1 MALDELNII
10 LHILLLLLVRF
21 CCLLRYRLGLLS
33 FYHFLNLL
41 PISYHSFLLR
51 GGSHFIFL
59 INFHIVFLFNAYLNH
74 RYKIMF
80 CQHLMLEYLTKHLN
94 DMLIHIDF
102 DGEYHCHQQVR
113 ARANIEVCF
122 VLVF

>member
-1 MALDELNII
+1 
-10 LHILLLLLVRF
+10 
-21 CCLLRYRLGLLS
+21 
-33 FYHFLNLL
+33 
-41 PISYHSFLLR
+41 
-51 GGSHFIFL
+51 
-59 INFHIVFLFNAYLNH
+59 
-74 RYKIMF
+74 MF

-122 VLVF
+122 VLVFWKVGKEEGFNEMLGNLGCRVDWHRLLNSLDKRLYVI